1 MDTLEI
7 LQKAIQ
13 KELGR
18 DVGVLTM
25 STTFEDM
32 ALDSLDA
39 VQVIMAIEE
48 AFDIEVADEDVDGI
62 RTVGQLVEY
71 IESKTR

>member
-1 MDTLEI
+1 METLEI
-7 LQKAIQ
+7 LQQAIK

-18 DVGVLTM
+18 DLGVLSM
-25 STTFEDM
+25 SSTFEDM
-32 ALDSLDA
+32 ALDSLDV
-39 VQVIMAIEE
+39 VQMVMAIEE
-48 AFDIEVADEDVDGI
+48 AFDIEIADEDVDGF